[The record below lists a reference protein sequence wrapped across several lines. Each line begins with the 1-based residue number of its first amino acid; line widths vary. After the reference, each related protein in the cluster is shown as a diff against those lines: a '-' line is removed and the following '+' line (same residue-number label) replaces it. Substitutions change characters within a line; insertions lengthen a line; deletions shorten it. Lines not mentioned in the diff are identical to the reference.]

1 MSDIS
6 ISSLVR
12 SQLPDFIRGEYPLF
26 ITFLEKYY
34 EWTEQTTNILAQ
46 TGALANA
53 NDIDLSN
60 DFYLEQL
67 KKELLPFFPVDSALD
82 KRKFLKFAIE
92 FYKAKGTTNSIKF
105 IFRALFNENIDIYLP
120 KDDIFKASDGRW
132 ALPLALRI
140 DTDDLNIFNITK
152 TKLTGVTSKSTAVVE
167 SVVKSVDRQ
176 LGIAYIELYV
186 SNVTRLFETG
196 ETVFAV
202 YFDDNENPI
211 TVTGRLIGALSQ
223 INIDPLNR
231 GLFYNVGDPV
241 SIVGGLN
248 PTSDT
253 PVGAIATVGEVTN
266 GSITDLFVVNG
277 GFGFRSPQESINSNL
292 VQFIGGFDNIS
303 NITEAVG
310 NINLVDTSFSRSM
323 NVSSTVIENFISSPI
338 SNVENNSISSISS
351 LQSFDV
357 YSIAFVSLTGQG
369 GGYIREPETNVLSLY
384 AEDLIENESLLL
396 SGVNIANGSTQFTS
410 STVNLTTLFNEGDS
424 FRIVIPSRYEALR
437 VVQSV
442 TPTTVVFDRRLE
454 NSISN
459 AQIFSFFRKR
469 LDKLGSLGRL
479 SVVSGGTNYQVND
492 TLTFTGGSG
501 YGANAIVT
509 AVDTSN
515 SNTILSVDFVQ
526 PANNEF
532 IIGGEGYTPE
542 ILPTVSVNSSNGANA
557 VIVVTEISGDGEEL
571 ELSTSRIG
579 SITRLR
585 ISSFGYDYVNAP
597 FVSLRNADLTV
608 ANVTPGQIFVSNTR
622 VYQGA
627 SNTLTSFVAFVDRY
641 ISSNNSLRI
650 FDYNGTL
657 NPNLELKS
665 DDDVVSANVVADS
678 IIYYGN
684 GLAKATATFEN
695 GLIRYPGIYLNTE
708 GFLSWDKKLQDAI
721 RYNNFTYA
729 IKSNFDY
736 KFYKNTVSNIVHP
749 AGMKVFATRI
759 ETHDVEIKANADLFV
774 IKAITLDETFN
785 IANGSNLMITD
796 VNVDLSSTVN
806 VGDTVILT
814 EVSRQISGT
823 INVSGNNIVGTNTNF
838 INDLYD
844 GDKIFLSS
852 GNTTFVLNVI
862 NATNLI
868 TTNTINVPA
877 NDITIDLVYNE
888 VRTVTNVANN
898 IITVDT
904 NFRTNSNSVIT
915 IVQKS

>member
-1 MSDIS
+1 
-6 ISSLVR
+6 
-12 SQLPDFIRGEYPLF
+12 
-26 ITFLEKYY
+26 
-34 EWTEQTTNILAQ
+34 
-46 TGALANA
+46 
-53 NDIDLSN
+53 
-60 DFYLEQL
+60 
-67 KKELLPFFPVDSALD
+67 
-82 KRKFLKFAIE
+82 
-92 FYKAKGTTNSIKF
+92 
-105 IFRALFNENIDIYLP
+105 
-120 KDDIFKASDGRW
+120 
-132 ALPLALRI
+132 
-140 DTDDLNIFNITK
+140 
-152 TKLTGVTSKSTAVVE
+152 
-167 SVVKSVDRQ
+167 
-176 LGIAYIELYV
+176 
-186 SNVTRLFETG
+186 
-196 ETVFAV
+196 
-202 YFDDNENPI
+202 
-211 TVTGRLIGALSQ
+211 
-223 INIDPLNR
+223 
-231 GLFYNVGDPV
+231 
-241 SIVGGLN
+241 
-248 PTSDT
+248 
-253 PVGAIATVGEVTN
+253 
-266 GSITDLFVVNG
+266 
-277 GFGFRSPQESINSNL
+277 
-292 VQFIGGFDNIS
+292 
-303 NITEAVG
+303 
-310 NINLVDTSFSRSM
+310 M
-323 NVSSTVIENFISSPI
+323 NVSSSLIESYLSSPI
-338 SNVENNSISSISS
+338 SNVENNSISTLST
-351 LQSFDV
+351 LQTFNV

-369 GGYIREPETNVLSLY
+369 GGYVREPETDVLSLY
-384 AEDLIENESLLL
+384 AEELIQNESLLI
-396 SGVNIANGSTQFTS
+396 SGVNISNGSTQFTS
-410 STVNLTTLFNEGDS
+410 STVNLTTLFNEGDY

-509 AVDTSN
+509 AVDASN

-657 NPNLELKS
+657 NPNLALKS
-665 DDDVVSANVVADS
+665 DDDVVSANVVSES
-678 IIYYGN
+678 IRYYGN

-695 GLIRYPGIYLNTE
+695 GLIRYPGIYLGTE

-729 IKSNFDY
+729 IKSNYDY
-736 KFYKNTVSNIVHP
+736 KFYKNTVSSIIQP

-759 ETHDVEIKANADLFV
+759 ETHELEIKANAELFV
-774 IKAITLDETFN
+774 IKAVTLANTFN

-796 VNVDLSSTVN
+796 IDLTNTVN

-814 EVSRQISGT
+814 DVSRQISGT

-852 GNTTFVLNVI
+852 GNTTFVLDVI